1 VSRNTI
7 RVRIKSEADLTRAV
21 LETIKVAESIGFDAS
36 TGAMLRTAVSE
47 LVRNV
52 LKYAGT
58 GDVHIAE
65 RREGSKHGIQVTVD
79 DTGPGIRDLEQAMAD
94 HFSTSGTLGLGLPG
108 VRRMA
113 DEFEIDSAPGRGTKV
128 VFTKWRT
135 AAPSAFRATEPKH
148 YTRFR
153 RRSRSA
159 SSKESEPAE
168 SPAELDRAPLQI
180 DWGSYGRPCVGERLS
195 GDAAVVED
203 GGDVLFAAVVDVLGH
218 GPQAHEVSARAEAFL
233 RASWTRSP
241 VDTLMRLH
249 SELKGTRGAAAGIAV
264 VDRQLGE
271 VRYAGVGNT
280 VARTFG
286 SEEAGLH
293 SVDGTLGQSIR
304 SPKIQTIKL
313 TSHGVLLLYTDG
325 VRSSFKLDDYAQL
338 LYESASHISKKVVE
352 RFSRSYDDATC
363 LAVRF
368 KR

>member
-1 VSRNTI
+1 MSRNTI
-7 RVRIKSEADLTRAV
+7 RVRIKSEADLTQAV
-21 LETIKVAESIGFDAS
+21 LETVKVAGSIGFDAS
-36 TGAMLRTAVSE
+36 TGAMVRTAVSE

-58 GDVHIAE
+58 GDVHLVE
-65 RREGSKHGIQVTVD
+65 RREGSKHGIRVTVN

-135 AAPSAFRATEPKH
+135 AAPSAFRATKPKDH
-148 YTRFR
+148 ARFR
-153 RRSRSA
+153 DRHRSTA
-159 SSKESEPAE
+159 LKASEPEKRAAE
-168 SPAELDRAPLQI
+168 TGRAPLQI
-180 DWGSYGRPCVGERLS
+180 DCGSYGRSCVGERVS
-195 GDAAVVED
+195 GDAVVVED
-203 GGDVLFAAVVDVLGH
+203 GGEVIFVAVVDALGH

-241 VDTLMRLH
+241 VDTLIRLH
-249 SELKGTRGAAAGIAV
+249 SELKGTRGAAAGVAV

-286 SEEAGLH
+286 QGEVRLH
-293 SVDGTLGQSIR
+293 SVDGTLGQYLR
-304 SPKIQTIKL
+304 SPKLQSVKL
-313 TSHGVLLLYTDG
+313 TSRGVLLLYTDG
-325 VRSSFKLDDYAQL
+325 VRSSFELDDYAQL

-352 RFSRSYDDATC
+352 RFGRSYDDATC
-363 LAVRF
+363 VAVRF

>member
-1 VSRNTI
+1 
-7 RVRIKSEADLTRAV
+7 
-21 LETIKVAESIGFDAS
+21 LETVKVAESIGFDAS

-58 GDVHIAE
+58 GDVHLIE
-65 RREGSKHGIQVTVD
+65 RQEGSKHGIRVTVN

-135 AAPSAFRATEPKH
+135 AAPSAFHATEPKH
-148 YTRFR
+148 DARFR
-153 RRSRSA
+153 GRHRSTALKA
-159 SSKESEPAE
+159 S
-168 SPAELDRAPLQI
+168 
-180 DWGSYGRPCVGERLS
+180 
-195 GDAAVVED
+195 AVVED

-218 GPQAHEVSARAEAFL
+218 GPQAHEVSARADAFL

-286 SEEAGLH
+286 SEEVGLH
-293 SVDGTLGQSIR
+293 SVDGTLGLAVR
-304 SPKIQTIKL
+304 SPKVQTIKL
-313 TSHGVLLLYTDG
+313 TSRGVLLLYTDG